1 MTETT
6 GVGVQVKEGD
16 DVVEGVVC
24 ADDVVEGVVCADDV
38 VEGVVCGVDVGVGV
52 DVVSGVRVIETGIY
66 RLAVD
71 VSTEGV
77 WEKGSQ
83 FRTLANS

>member
-6 GVGVQVKEGD
+6 GVGVQVREGD
-16 DVVEGVVC
+16 EV
-24 ADDVVEGVVCADDV
+24 
-38 VEGVVCGVDVGVGV
+38 GVVCGVDVGVGVGVDVVVGVGV

-66 RLAVD
+66 RLVVA

-83 FRTLANS
+83 SRTVGREPVEAAAKT